1 MGSLVTTVP
10 RPLRRVVIFG
20 GPLLAYLI
28 GVAHPDHLAVGE
40 SDRLFIAIHVAFPFA
55 ICLLAWGL
63 WLLVDGVANA
73 AATVAR
79 VLVVPFAV
87 AYTAFE
93 AVAGIARGTLV
104 WKANELSGAR
114 QLHAA
119 ELISSWTHSGI
130 ARPLYVTA
138 SALWLAAALAVV
150 AALRRRAPAPALVLM
165 AAGAALF
172 AFTHVRPWGPGG
184 MAAFLAG
191 VIWVELDAARDRASE
206 PGTDAPREPVDAPR

>member
-1 MGSLVTTVP
+1 MTGLP
-10 RPLRRVVIFG
+10 RPLRRAVIFG

-28 GVAHPDHLAVGE
+28 GIAHPDHLRVGE

-55 ICLLAWGL
+55 ICLLAWGM
-63 WLLVDGVANA
+63 WLLVDAVDDP

-79 VLVVPFAV
+79 VLVVPFAI

-104 WKANELSGAR
+104 WKANDLSGDR

-130 ARPLYVTA
+130 ARPLYLTA
-138 SALWLAAALAVV
+138 SAFWLAAALAVV
-150 AALRRRAPAPALVLM
+150 VALRRQAPLPALALM
-165 AAGAALF
+165 ALGALLF
-172 AFTHVRPWGPGG
+172 AWTHVRPWGPGG

-191 VIWVELDAARDRASE
+191 VVWVELHAGRARAGDNVS
-206 PGTDAPREPVDAPR
+206 PVPATTTRR